1 MNNTEGYG
9 GACDGTLFEALSSC
23 LTVCVFIEFEYDETP
38 DSRFCVHMEGKKALI
53 GASWFLR
60 SGPPVYL
67 SYNNALKALTHVDNT
82 KVSQLA
88 ATV

>member
-1 MNNTEGYG
+1 MVLCLRSFLLVCLFVFLLNLNTTKPLIHDF
-9 GACDGTLFEALSSC
+9 AFKW
-23 LTVCVFIEFEYDETP
+23 
-38 DSRFCVHMEGKKALI
+38 RGKKALI
-53 GASWFLR
+53 GACWFLR

-67 SYNNALKALTHVDNT
+67 SYNNALKALTHVDNA